1 MHMTLE
7 ADYAVR
13 IVEFLAE
20 QVCKTDAHTIAEQTR
35 VPLRFALK
43 ILRTL
48 VSQDI
53 IVSYKGAKEGY
64 QLAHPA
70 EEITLRQVIEAVEGP
85 YVLNRCQHDEYTC
98 GHTACRFHH
107 VYNEISQLVREKL
120 ESVNFSAGA
129 EQKKETSSRICFWEE
144 NGCGLKAGGRLLGF
158 QHGRAISSAGFPR
171 AF

>member
-20 QVCKTDAHTIAEQTR
+20 QNRKTDAHAIAEQTR

-53 IVSYKGAKEGY
+53 IRSFKGAKGGY

-70 EEITLRQVIEAVEGP
+70 GEITLRQVIEAVEGP
-85 YVLNRCQHDEYTC
+85 YVLNRCQHDEYNC
-98 GHTACRFHH
+98 GHTACRFHR
-107 VYNEISQLVREKL
+107 VYHEISELVRAKL
-120 ESVNFSAGA
+120 DSVNFSA
-129 EQKKETSSRICFWEE
+129 EKKDGTT
-144 NGCGLKAGGRLLGF
+144 
-158 QHGRAISSAGFPR
+158 
-171 AF
+171 

>member
-20 QVCKTDAHTIAEQTR
+20 QGCKTDAHTIAEQTR

-53 IVSYKGAKEGY
+53 IVSYKGAKGGY

-70 EEITLRQVIEAVEGP
+70 EEITLRQVVEAVEGP

-120 ESVNFSAGA
+120 ESVNFSAGT
-129 EQKKETSSRICFWEE
+129 EKKKDT
-144 NGCGLKAGGRLLGF
+144 
-158 QHGRAISSAGFPR
+158 
-171 AF
+171 